1 MSSPPSLTKQRKL
14 SASPQRPRLEAVDAA
29 DAPHEEG
36 GAARQEAAR
45 SARTS
50 TYSGRLLLRMPESLH
65 EALARRSES
74 EHVSLNTFINEALE
88 KTVHGRGTSSSS
100 NVNAIGRRRST
111 AQTQGSRTVSRLL
124 VANLFVLA
132 VVGVLAVVLLVRA
145 LG

>member
-1 MSSPPSLTKQRKL
+1 
-14 SASPQRPRLEAVDAA
+14 
-29 DAPHEEG
+29 
-36 GAARQEAAR
+36 
-45 SARTS
+45 
-50 TYSGRLLLRMPESLH
+50 MPESLH

-100 NVNAIGRRRST
+100 NVNATGRRRSK

-124 VANLFVLA
+124 VANLIVLA
-132 VVGVLAVVLLVRA
+132 VVGILAVVLLVRA

>member
-1 MSSPPSLTKQRKL
+1 MSSLPSWNGRRSL
-14 SASPQRPRLEAVDAA
+14 SVSPQRPRLEAVDAA

-36 GAARQEAAR
+36 AAQQDAAR

-65 EALARRSES
+65 EALVRRSEA
-74 EHVSLNTFINEALE
+74 EHVSLNAFINEALE
-88 KTVHGRGTSSSS
+88 RTVYSRGASSSS
-100 NVNAIGRRRST
+100 SVKAISRRRSG

-124 VANLFVLA
+124 IANLIVVA